1 LGQRSQA
8 SVRNKAC
15 SSIAQ
20 PAHCLASI
28 SCDVSRWPRKELQ
41 RGQNVVLQQLE
52 QDIVTNESNSER
64 GPSDGREQGQDF
76 HSVRPQENGPSPFND
91 GPELIRDIHC

>member
-1 LGQRSQA
+1 
-8 SVRNKAC
+8 
-15 SSIAQ
+15 
-20 PAHCLASI
+20 
-28 SCDVSRWPRKELQ
+28 
-41 RGQNVVLQQLE
+41 LE
-52 QDIVTNESNSER
+52 QDIVTSESNSER